1 MKYLIVNADD
11 FGASPGITRGILEAH
26 ADGILTS
33 TSMMV
38 DTPWSAEAA
47 SLAGSAPRL
56 KRTGREAGST
66 FRCSFVRHY
75 GLVRPRCR

>member
-1 MKYLIVNADD
+1 MRALIVNADD

-26 ADGILTS
+26 THGILTS

-47 SLAGSAPRL
+47 ALSGAAPEL
-56 KRTGREAGST
+56 S
-66 FRCSFVRHY
+66 V
-75 GLVRPRCR
+75 GLHVVLEGAE